1 MPGFIL
7 LTVFYFAGMALQTG
21 LHLPLPANV
30 IGLLLLAACLFLK
43 VVKLDW
49 VEAASMFLIRHML
62 LFFAPLVAGTMVYF
76 QLFAEQAVPVL
87 VSLVVSTLAV
97 LLISGRIVKWVAR
110 RGRSGREA
118 GRDESV

>member
-76 QLFAEQAVPVL
+76 QLFAEQAMPVL
-87 VSLVVSTLAV
+87 VSLVVSTLGV

-110 RGRSGREA
+110 RSGREA